1 MQPLAG
7 LDNKLIVNEVQPRAI
22 AVFVVLDFTF
32 AGTVIAQ
39 CSRQ

>member
-1 MQPLAG
+1 MKPLSR
-7 LDNKLIVNEVQPRAI
+7 LDNQLIVNEIQPRAV

-39 CSRQ
+39 CSCQ